1 MISIKKKYGIKDVAR
16 EAGVSA
22 QTVSNYFHRRSVVSP
37 DTQLNI
43 QKAIK
48 KLKYTPNI
56 FARGLRGTKTRTIG
70 VAIPEIANPF
80 YSEILDG
87 LEKIATR
94 KGYTLVVSC
103 NSYNKNKLQRDLDIL
118 SNHVDGII
126 VCTYTVEDEKISS
139 YLTKGI
145 PMVAIDIKVENG
157 LIPSVEIDNYRTVYD
172 SVQYLINQGHRNI
185 YFFSEPLLLPMLH
198 DRMNGYLD
206 CLKMN
211 KIIIEPDKII
221 IEEGLKV
228 HKTEVSYHIMYR
240 LIQSMVY
247 PSAVFA
253 TSDLMAIGATK
264 ALVEKNIPIP
274 EKVSLIGLD
283 NIFLSEYSSP
293 PLTTVDYPKRE
304 MGYKGMEMLV
314 NYINGKPVKENRI
327 ILKTKII
334 ERESVSAIKP

>member
-1 MISIKKKYGIKDVAR
+1 MIPIKKKYGIKDVAKI
-16 EAGVSA
+16 AGVSA
-22 QTVSNYFHRRSVVSP
+22 QTVSNYFHRRNVVSP
-37 DTQLNI
+37 KTQLRI

-48 KLKYTPNI
+48 KLNYTPNI

-80 YSEILDG
+80 YSVILDG
-87 LEKIATR
+87 LEKVATR

-126 VCTYTVEDEKISS
+126 VCTFTVDDQKIRD
-139 YLTKGI
+139 YLAKGI
-145 PMVAIDIKVENG
+145 PIVAIDIKVENG
-157 LIPSVEIDNYRTVYD
+157 LIPSVEIDNYQTVYD
-172 SVQYLINQGHRNI
+172 SVQYLIDRGHRNI
-185 YFFSEPLLLPMLH
+185 YFFSEPLLLPMFH
-198 DRMNGYLD
+198 DRLNGYLD
-206 CLKMN
+206 CLKNN
-211 KIIIEPDKII
+211 KITTESDKII

-228 HKTEVSYHIMYR
+228 QKTEVSYHTMSR
-240 LIQSMVY
+240 LIHSMVY
-247 PSAVFA
+247 PAAVFA

-264 ALVEKNIPIP
+264 ALIEKNVTVP

-304 MGYKGMEMLV
+304 MGYRGMKMLIG
-314 NYINGKPVKENRI
+314 YINGKQVNEKRI

-334 ERESVSAIKP
+334 ERKSVSGM